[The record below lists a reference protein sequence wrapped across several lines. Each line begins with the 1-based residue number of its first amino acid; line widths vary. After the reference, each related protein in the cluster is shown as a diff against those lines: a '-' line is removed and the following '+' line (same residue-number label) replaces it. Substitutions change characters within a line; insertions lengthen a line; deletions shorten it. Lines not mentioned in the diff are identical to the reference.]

1 MTEQERMLSGALYN
15 AGDPALLEA
24 RQRAKCLCHRFNT
37 QSPEDD
43 AYAQHQQET
52 LQALLGH
59 VGTQCWIEAPF
70 HCDYGTQ
77 ITIGDHFFANY
88 DCIFLDVAPI
98 VIGNHVFLGPRVS
111 LYTAGHPL
119 TAQIRNLELEFG
131 KPITIGDSVWIG
143 GDTTVLPGVTIG
155 PETVVAAGSVVTKDL
170 PSGVIAAGNPC
181 RVLRP
186 LSEEDRAFWLAQR
199 EAYLQGST

>member
-59 VGTQCWIEAPF
+59 MGTQCWIEAPF

-119 TAQIRNLELEFG
+119 TAQIRNLELEFWKAHHHWRQRLDRRG
-131 KPITIGDSVWIG
+131 YHR
-143 GDTTVLPGVTIG
+143 
-155 PETVVAAGSVVTKDL
+155 AAGRYHRTGD
-170 PSGVIAAGNPC
+170 G
-181 RVLRP
+181 
-186 LSEEDRAFWLAQR
+186 
-199 EAYLQGST
+199 GSRRIPW

>member
-1 MTEQERMLSGALYN
+1 MPSISRKRSR
-15 AGDPALLEA
+15 P
-24 RQRAKCLCHRFNT
+24 CW
-37 QSPEDD
+37 
-43 AYAQHQQET
+43 
-52 LQALLGH
+52 GH

-170 PSGVIAAGNPC
+170 PGGVIAAGNPC

-186 LSEEDRAFWLAQR
+186 LSEEDRAFWLAQL
-199 EAYLQGST
+199 EAYRKAAPEKNKKGRGPHLFHFVGPPQLSACGG

>member
-37 QSPEDD
+37 QSPEDN

-98 VIGNHVFLGPRVS
+98 VIGNHV
-111 LYTAGHPL
+111 
-119 TAQIRNLELEFG
+119 
-131 KPITIGDSVWIG
+131 WISA
-143 GDTTVLPGVTIG
+143 DCKVLKGVTVPNNCIIG
-155 PETVVAAGSVVTKDL
+155 TNSVVTKKFTEENC
-170 PSGVIAAGNPC
+170 IIAGNPAG
-181 RVLRP
+181 VLK
-186 LSEEDRAFWLAQR
+186 R
-199 EAYLQGST
+199 EVNWIKNPTLI

>member
-37 QSPEDD
+37 QSPEDN
-43 AYAQHQQET
+43 AYVQHQQET

-98 VIGNHVFLGPRVS
+98 VIGNHVFLGLGSAFSQPDTRLPPRFEIWSWS
-111 LYTAGHPL
+111 LENPLPLATASGLAEIPPCCRASPL
-119 TAQIRNLELEFG
+119 GR
-131 KPITIGDSVWIG
+131 KPWWP
-143 GDTTVLPGVTIG
+143 PG
-155 PETVVAAGSVVTKDL
+155 
-170 PSGVIAAGNPC
+170 
-181 RVLRP
+181 
-186 LSEEDRAFWLAQR
+186 LS
-199 EAYLQGST
+199 